1 MEDRIEI
8 PAVDVRVA
16 ERGRAAVRIGVVL
29 GVDRRKAQRD
39 ADRGIGAR
47 RPVRL
52 DGRAVREEEMVR
64 HAQLGDRVGQAGRHA
79 AHSMADRRHH
89 PRLVVGDPPGDAV
102 AERLVHDRRVLDEA
116 LHDVAVLPATTILK
130 RLGKVPVIERRRRLH
145 ALLEKAL
152 AEAPIEV
159 DALLVRGAHPGG
171 LDPGPGDAEAIR
183 VEAVGS
189 DEVDVLRPAVI
200 VVAGDIPGVAVCDV
214 SGRMTEGVPDGRAA
228 AILVDGALDLVAGG
242 GGSPGELR
250 RKRHRTP
257 LVRRWL
263 SCGPRLAKLQG
274 S

>member
-1 MEDRIEI
+1 M
-8 PAVDVRVA
+8 P
-16 ERGRAAVRIGVVL
+16 
-29 GVDRRKAQRD
+29 
-39 ADRGIGAR
+39 IGASEPVVRYASTAAPCER
-47 RPVRL
+47 RRWCATRSSAIGSVRPGAML
-52 DGRAVREEEMVR
+52 PIRWPTAATTHGSLWVI
-64 HAQLGDRVGQAGRHA
+64 HQATLSPSA
-79 AHSMADRRHH
+79 SYMI
-89 PRLVVGDPPGDAV
+89 DAYS
-102 AERLVHDRRVLDEA
+102 DEA

-130 RLGKVPVIERRRRLH
+130 RLGKVPVIERRGRLH

-189 DEVDVLRPAVI
+189 DEVDVLGPAVI

-214 SGRMTEGVPDGRAA
+214 AGRVTEGVPDGWAA

-242 GGSPGELR
+242 GGSPGEVR

-257 LVRRWL
+257 LVCRWL
-263 SCGPRLAKLQG
+263 SVDPRLAKLQG